1 MKTLKVLALCAV
13 SALFMASCCNDTYS
27 ERLPGISKGQMDS
40 VGYAVGV
47 SFGNMIKAS
56 KMQGIE
62 FSEIEK
68 GMFDMLNGREKKI
81 SDEQIGIIIDRYM
94 AIADQ
99 AMGVVKKEEQ
109 DKFFEKNKKEAGVKE
124 TESGLQYR
132 IDQEGNNE
140 VMATAQ
146 DTVEVHYTG
155 KLLDG
160 SVFDS
165 SVTRGEAAKF
175 PLTAVIPG
183 WTEGIQLV
191 GEGGKITLWI
201 PFDLGYGSR
210 DMGPNLPGYSTLVF
224 EVELIKVH
232 KAAPKADAKAK
243 K

>member
-1 MKTLKVLALCAV
+1 MKTLKVLALCAI
-13 SALFMASCCNDTYS
+13 SALFMASCCNNTYS

-47 SFGNMIKAS
+47 SFGNMIKGS
-56 KMQGIE
+56 KMNGIN
-62 FSEIEK
+62 FSDIEE
-68 GMFDMLNGREKKI
+68 GMFDLLNGKKLKLTN
-81 SDEQIGIIIDRYM
+81 EQVGMIIEGYM
-94 AIADQ
+94 AMADQ
-99 AMGVVKKEEQ
+99 AMGAVKKEEQ
-109 DKFFEKNKKEAGVKE
+109 DKFFAENKKQDGVKE

-132 IDQEGNNE
+132 IEQEGNNE
-140 VMATAQ
+140 VMATAA

-155 KLLDG
+155 RLLDG
-160 SVFDS
+160 TEFDS
-165 SVTRGEAAKF
+165 SISRGETAKF

-224 EVELIKVH
+224 DVELIKVH
-232 KAAPKADAKAK
+232 KAVPENKAK

>member
-13 SALFMASCCNDTYS
+13 SALFMASCCNNTYS

-68 GMFDMLNGREKKI
+68 GMFDMLNGKEKKI
-81 SDEQIGIIIDRYM
+81 SDEQIGMIIDRYM
-94 AIADQ
+94 AMADQ
-99 AMGVVKKEEQ
+99 AIGVAKKEEQ
-109 DKFFEKNKKEAGVKE
+109 GKFFEENKKQNGVKE

-160 SVFDS
+160 TEFDS
-165 SVTRGEAAKF
+165 SIGRGETAKF
-175 PLTAVIPG
+175 PLNAVIPG

-201 PFDLGYGSR
+201 PYELGYGSR

-224 EVELIKVH
+224 DVELIKVH
-232 KAAPKADAKAK
+232 KFVPQKETKGK